1 MLDTTDGSGGVKA
14 MGQSRRQFMGH
25 LSGGAAL
32 GSLAGFSAE
41 ALAAPTPDLGVGK
54 APDDEAYWQWIAR
67 EFLTYPNVAHMNAGT
82 RGVSPRSVVK
92 AQFDAIQT
100 YDSDY
105 LSYARYVN
113 NTDFRIRLRAKLA
126 AFVGCNSNEIAVT
139 NNTTEGM
146 AFGTFGIDFKA
157 GDEIIYTNHDH
168 SSGAQP
174 VNLCAAR
181 FRVKPVVVDLAA
193 PEFHPPENADSVVK
207 AFEQAI
213 TRRTKLISFC
223 HINYT
228 DGCVLPVKQ
237 ICEMARAKGILTLV
251 DGAHPP
257 GMMDLDIHELG
268 CDMYAGAGHKW
279 LMASMLTGFFFVR
292 EDIQDRVWPIVY
304 SGPVNGTNMYGEP
317 VPDTDYYNQ
326 AKSAARFEMRGS
338 LNFAKAASL
347 DAALDFHSSL
357 TPSAI
362 EARDRYMAGR
372 VREGLR
378 NIPGVSVH
386 VSDDPLMSCGIV
398 SFDVAGVDP
407 VEVNDML
414 WARHRLYI
422 RNVTHAE
429 IDWNVNRA
437 SLHIMVHG
445 GHIDTLVGA
454 VAELAKERGV

>member
-1 MLDTTDGSGGVKA
+1 
-14 MGQSRRQFMGH
+14 MGQSRRQFVGR

-32 GSLAGFSAE
+32 GGLGGFSTA
-41 ALAAPTPDLGVGK
+41 ALAAPAANLGVGK
-54 APDDEAYWQWIAR
+54 APDDEAFWRMVAA
-67 EFLTYPNVAHMNAGT
+67 EFLTYPNVAHMNTGT

-92 AQFDAIQT
+92 AQFDAINS

-105 LSYARYVN
+105 LSYARNVN
-113 NTDFRIRLRAKLA
+113 NVDYRGQLRTQLA
-126 AFVGCNSNEIAVT
+126 AFVGCKSNEIAVT

-146 AFGTFGIDFKA
+146 AFGTFGLDLKT

-168 SSGAQP
+168 SGGAQP
-174 VNLCAAR
+174 INLCAAR
-181 FRVKPVVVDLAA
+181 YGVKPIVVDLSDRK
-193 PEFHPPENADSVVK
+193 FHPPENADTVVK

-213 TRRTKLISFC
+213 TPRTKLISFC

-257 GMMDLDIHELG
+257 GMMALDINELG
-268 CDMYAGAGHKW
+268 CDMYSGAGHKW
-279 LMASMLTGFFFVR
+279 LLASMLTGFFFVR
-292 EDIQDRVWPIVY
+292 EELQDRVWPIVY
-304 SGPVNGTNMYGEP
+304 SGPVNGTTMYGQP
-317 VPDTDYYNQ
+317 ASDSTYNNQ
-326 AKSAARFEMRGS
+326 AKTAARYEMRGS

-347 DAALDFHSSL
+347 DAALAFHQEL
-357 TPSAI
+357 TPAAI
-362 EARDRYMAGR
+362 EARDRYMAGK

-378 NIPGVSVH
+378 EIPGLSVH
-386 VSDDPLMSCGIV
+386 VSDDPAMSCGIV
-398 SFDVAGVDP
+398 SFDHNGVDP
-407 VEVNDML
+407 VELNDML
-414 WARHRLYI
+414 WERHRIYI

-445 GHIDTLVGA
+445 GQVDTLLGG
-454 VAELAKERGV
+454 VAEFAKERGV